1 MRYAKLELLYI
12 VFFSFTCDI
21 LYLLNILVLDFVNSF
36 SITIGNAV
44 ETVCKVCQY
53 ATLYECYP
61 LNLVVVS
68 IPTFVLFRYIL
79 IGFCNL
85 FSLVKNVY
93 ENEQICTKYGENVT
107 DKCAYYDFS
116 PINLKNEKHYL
127 LFKAQLDSYLSN
139 DNVKNLAIFGDYGTG
154 KSSLI
159 ETYFSPK
166 NKYSDTLIKV
176 SLPDFSFAAENIEY
190 AKSNSNFCSNSEHK
204 EHTDAKLKSDP
215 DKKTVY
221 DKQTEKSGVDQDKTN
236 QSDRLSTQTVEN
248 EILRQIL
255 FSSLSQNIPISLIS
269 KFKVEKSSLLQ
280 ISFFFCVLF
289 ICSLSIAY
297 NSGSTTHVILVLFF
311 ESHFYSVCAW
321 LDFIFCVYSV
331 FLYLSKRFKIS
342 NLSFQ
347 SIGVNVKDKSDNCI
361 IDSYIDELTYLFE
374 ESKCKYVLFEDL
386 DRTDNKEVLTHL
398 RNLNQILNNDARCK
412 KEFSLKKRRIVFIY
426 VLKRDIF
433 INSSDSVKF
442 FDAALNV
449 TPFVSTVN
457 SWSFM
462 KRFRRDLFSI
472 YQCEN
477 KKYFFSNV
485 NLTDDFLKGISLYLT
500 DLRLIK
506 DIFNDYRNL
515 VELYSDLF
523 IDISESGKL
532 KKWAYELFS
541 YATFRCS
548 YPLEYQKLT
557 KNFGTTYYL
566 LNRLYENLK
575 ENNSRDNLSSKNNGI
590 ELKKLTAEKS
600 FYEIVKSDSFNP
612 NLIENLKNNDILRF
626 LIINNYL
633 SESYRIFQVTY
644 PSNLER
650 KNISFLFSLVNNDN
664 EYNPEKEISVEGI
677 EIILHYFPLRAF
689 NCLSVINYSFFRYLT
704 YLTINTGEQKY
715 SNLLKQYLTYYLK
728 TVVNAQ
734 KYINSTINETQEDI
748 GCFIIKL
755 ALSMRSSD
763 LTNNTNMSCYL
774 LKQLFLVSKQQ
785 KFSFPQLK
793 NKLNT
798 VHLIKNQEYVFLLF
812 FLSIGYKSYSY
823 QYNCDNLTI
832 KSIDL
837 TNKFIRSIFK
847 NESFQNQF
855 QLTMIEYSDLINEE
869 LFSSFQ
875 SLGIKFEKI
884 LDKLDMSNEDN
895 RFFIISLINQ
905 VDNSN
910 SRKNSFYFDL
920 NWNNCIVISKY
931 LRNLYQDVQI
941 NINHP
946 EKNVRSVLTSFI
958 TVTSSS
964 IRIFDYYFY
973 KILFLSNN
981 YANLLIISGVLD
993 NINNSDFCLL
1003 DEPEVVFFVVSS
1015 LYSSFLKDYL
1025 KFRYHYENAKEDIEK
1040 FELEEN
1046 YLHKFQDVLEEPLL
1060 GYLSKYHCDQ
1070 ELSKLLVKDEFLN
1083 NKSTDLFDNFFSVLN
1098 CFLDF
1103 ERSSF
1108 DDFKLILNTS
1118 WESPFSYRSVWSSIL
1133 DSLNNSILIDDCS
1146 SILSI
1151 AHLLNF
1157 SLSTKNNY
1165 LHNKQHLIIPTID
1178 NIEYL
1183 KKFVKE
1189 KVEKSDRYINK
1200 LIYCDDPKIEEQLEI
1215 NNFLK
1220 DVSKYC
1226 LAVLSNYEV
1235 KFSQFEE
1242 SSKDSK

>member
-1 MRYAKLELLYI
+1 MRYTKLELLNI
-12 VFFSFTCDI
+12 VSFRFPCDI
-21 LYLLNILVLDFVNSF
+21 LNLLNNLVLDFVNSF

-44 ETVCKVCQY
+44 ENVCKACQY

-68 IPTFVLFRYIL
+68 IAIFVLLRIII
-79 IGFCNL
+79 IGFCKL
-85 FSLVKNVY
+85 ISLVKNVY
-93 ENEQICTKYGENVT
+93 ENEQICTNYEKNYT

-127 LFKAQLDSYLSN
+127 SFKAQLDSYLSN

-190 AKSNSNFCSNSEHK
+190 AKSNSNLISNSEHK

-215 DKKTVY
+215 DEKTVY
-221 DKQTEKSGVDQDKTN
+221 NKQTEKTGVDQDKTN
-236 QSDRLSTQTVEN
+236 QSDRLSIQTVEN

-255 FSSLSQNIPISLIS
+255 FSSLSQNIPITLIS
-269 KFKVEKSSLLQ
+269 KFKVEKSSFLQ
-280 ISFFFCVLF
+280 ITYFFCALF
-289 ICSLSIAY
+289 ICYLSIAY
-297 NSGSTTHVILVLFF
+297 NSGTTTHVILALFF

-321 LDFIFCVYSV
+321 FDFIFCVNSV
-331 FLYLSKRFKIS
+331 FLYFSKRFRIS

-347 SIGVNVKDKSDNCI
+347 SIGVNVNDKSENCI

-462 KRFRRDLFSI
+462 QRFRRDLFSI

-477 KKYFFSNV
+477 KKYFFSKV

-523 IDISESGKL
+523 IDISKSGEL
-532 KKWAYELFS
+532 KKWTYELFS
-541 YATFRCS
+541 YATFKCS

-566 LNRLYENLK
+566 LNRVYENLK
-575 ENNSRDNLSSKNNGI
+575 ENNSNDNSSSKNNDI

-612 NLIENLKNNDILRF
+612 NLIEELKNNDILRF

-633 SESYRIFQVTY
+633 SENYRIFQVVY
-644 PSNLER
+644 PYHLARES
-650 KNISFLFSLVNNDN
+650 KCFLLSLVNNN
-664 EYNPEKEISVEGI
+664 NKYNPENEIIVNDI
-677 EIILHYFPLRAF
+677 ETILHYFPLKAF
-689 NCLSVINYSFFRYLT
+689 NCLSVLNYSFFRYLT
-704 YLTINTGEQKY
+704 YLTIKTGEQKY
-715 SNLLKQYLTYYLK
+715 VNLLNQYLSYYLK
-728 TVVNAQ
+728 IVFN
-734 KYINSTINETQEDI
+734 KIKIINITKNQNLDDSIACFFLKLVLAMRKTDLETNS
-748 GCFIIKL
+748 
-755 ALSMRSSD
+755 SMSSF
-763 LTNNTNMSCYL
+763 L
-774 LKQLFLVSKQQ
+774 LKQLFFVSKQQ
-785 KFSFPQLK
+785 KISYPFLSERLNKVQLI
-793 NKLNT
+793 NS
-798 VHLIKNQEYVFLLF
+798 QGCVFLLF
-812 FLSIGYKSYSY
+812 FLSLGYEKYSC
-823 QYNCDNLTI
+823 QYECDDSTI
-832 KSIDL
+832 KLIDF
-837 TNKFIRSIFK
+837 TNKFIKSNFKDESI
-847 NESFQNQF
+847 QNQF
-855 QLTMIEYSDLINEE
+855 QLTMIEYSDLISKE
-869 LFSSFQ
+869 LFSSFR
-875 SLGIKFEKI
+875 SLGIKFKKI

-905 VDNSN
+905 VDKSN
-910 SRKNSFYFDL
+910 SGKISFYFDL

-941 NINHP
+941 NNNHP

-964 IRIFDYYFY
+964 IRNFDYCFY
-973 KILFLSNN
+973 QILFLSNN
-981 YANLLIISGVLD
+981 YANLLIISGILD

-1003 DEPEVVFFVVSS
+1003 DKPAVVFFVVSS
-1015 LYSSFLKDYL
+1015 FYSSFLKDYL
-1025 KFRYHYENAKEDIEK
+1025 KFSDQYENAKEDIEK
-1040 FELEEN
+1040 FELEED

-1070 ELSKLLVKDEFLN
+1070 ELSKLLVKDKFLN
-1083 NKSTDLFDNFFSVLN
+1083 NKSTDLFDHFFSVLN

-1108 DDFKLILNTS
+1108 EDFELILNTS
-1118 WESPFSYRSVWSSIL
+1118 WEGPFSYRSVWSSIL

-1165 LHNKQHLIIPTID
+1165 LHNKQHLIVPTID
-1178 NIEYL
+1178 NIEFL
-1183 KKFVKE
+1183 KKYVKE
-1189 KVEKSDRYINK
+1189 KVEKSDCYINN
-1200 LIYCDDPKIEEQLEI
+1200 LIDCDDPKIEEQLEI
-1215 NNFLK
+1215 NNFLI

-1242 SSKDSK
+1242 SSKDS